1 MTITPEERTIALL
14 AAAVTMAVATFY
26 GIRKHKGPECIWYV
40 ASMLFGGA
48 LGVIVA
54 WETGVSVGLAFTIGL
69 SGHQLVRPLRQLLD
83 RWSKRAPADERK
95 SDDDVQGP

>member
-14 AAAVTMAVATFY
+14 AAAVTMAVTTFY
-26 GIRKHKGPECIWYV
+26 GIRKYKGPERVWYI

-48 LGVIVA
+48 LGAAVA
-54 WETGVSVGLAFTIGL
+54 WETGVNVGLAFTIGL
-69 SGHQLVRPLRQLLD
+69 GVHQLARPLRQLLD
-83 RWSKRAPADERK
+83 RWSKRGQTEK